1 VTAAREWATIRSG
14 GRAFAEGD
22 RGFITPPIVLVGG
35 RYLVRV
41 SPEEPHWVARS
52 AMADGRD
59 ALDEPIEIVPQQAR
73 EIVVTMTD
81 RPSKLKGIV
90 TDPGGRPMAEANVIV
105 FSADKRFWT
114 ARSRR
119 IRIVRPRS
127 DGAYEVTG
135 LTAGV
140 YNVVATN
147 GLVFDEK
154 TDVAFFD
161 AISSLA
167 IPVEIVEGR
176 EITQALDVRP
186 HQARPDANA
195 SR

>member
-1 VTAAREWATIRSG
+1 MV
-14 GRAFAEGD
+14 
-22 RGFITPPIVLVGG
+22 
-35 RYLVRV
+35 
-41 SPEEPHWVARS
+41 
-52 AMADGRD
+52 DGRD

-90 TDPGGRPMAEANVIV
+90 TDPRGRPMAEADVIV

-135 LTAGV
+135 LPAGV

-186 HQARPDANA
+186 HQARLDANA